1 MADYLV
7 ALTTSAARELGKL
20 SSHLVAR
27 IVPRLETLARAPR
40 PPGLPASRMQ
50 EALGGDNEWHIRIG
64 DYRAVYTIDDAKRS
78 VEVTRIAH
86 RNEVYER

>member
-7 ALTTSAARELGKL
+7 ALTSSAAKELNKL
-20 SSHLVAR
+20 SSLLVAR
-27 IVPRLETLARAPR
+27 IVPRLEGLARAPR
-40 PPGLPASRMQ
+40 PPGCKKLW
-50 EALGGDNEWHIRIG
+50 GGDNEWRIRIG
-64 DYRAVYTIDDAKRS
+64 DYRAVYTIDDAKRK